1 MNQPATQF
9 EYEVEVVQRSI
20 GEQLAMNR
28 SVVLAAED
36 KRLRA
41 GLHPARWERRGPF
54 GRLRPRPGLKEVA

>member
-9 EYEVEVVQRSI
+9 EYEVEVVQRSVS
-20 GEQLAMNR
+20 EQLAMNR

-36 KRLRA
+36 ERLRA

-54 GRLRPRPGLKEVA
+54 GRLRPRPGLSQVR